1 MLRSKC
7 FVWCFAL
14 SVLFIGVFYSQANQI
29 GSSSRDAV
37 ARLAE
42 SYLERAEES
51 FDDGNLAEAY
61 KQVTLAMKL
70 TKSSDSE
77 IIPNNV
83 LIFARTVYRN
93 RLNQIQKHY
102 DANAFIDI
110 KENLASYPEV
120 GTPEITKLVK
130 QIETQVAA
138 DEKAADKQN
147 QQEFYERLER
157 TNKSSKE
164 TIDKIAESIESS
176 NEATKSMT
184 EATMSMTEKM
194 SENMS
199 KAVSEMQRSG
209 ERTNKQLSM
218 IVLLIVGIMV
228 VILIVVMLIIVIV
241 RAAAKHSQIQQQQYV
256 EAFKLL
262 AQNQSQT
269 NQLMIGGIAGLY
281 SDEGLKLAGSST
293 WSQSALPEPEETPE
307 EKEELRDLAAKCED
321 LGTKIDQVTARK
333 NNSKNVSELVFKLAT
348 RLGCRQYEAM
358 VYFCASMVYDAGFLS
373 VDENLLNAE
382 GLTDEQRKELNKHID
397 MAEDHLQFVPKRYWQ
412 VFDDAAR
419 FHHEN
424 MDGSGLHGKKGDEIP
439 KIARIIRVAD
449 SFNALSSRRA
459 YRGGTDKDS
468 AVEKLESQPNIYD
481 KDVIT
486 ALKDIV

>member
-1 MLRSKC
+1 MLQNKC
-7 FVWCFAL
+7 VVLRCAL
-14 SVLFIGVFYSQANQI
+14 FVLFVSAFYSQATQ
-29 GSSSRDAV
+29 GSSSTSDAV

-42 SYLERAEES
+42 TYLERAEES
-51 FDDGNLAEAY
+51 FEDGNLAEAY

-70 TKSSDSE
+70 TKTTDSE

-102 DANAFIDI
+102 DADAFIDI
-110 KENLASYPEV
+110 RENLSSYPEV

-138 DEKAADKQN
+138 NEKAADAREKAADRQSMQDFRDSIEQSN
-147 QQEFYERLER
+147 KATSESIDKFVESSQESNKATLDAVNKLSESTDKTLEVVKETAQQ
-157 TNKSSKE
+157 TNKN
-164 TIDKIAESIESS
+164 I
-176 NEATKSMT
+176 
-184 EATMSMTEKM
+184 TM
-194 SENMS
+194 
-199 KAVSEMQRSG
+199 
-209 ERTNKQLSM
+209 
-218 IVLLIVGIMV
+218 IIFLIVGILV
-228 VILIVVMLIIVIV
+228 VILIIVMLIVVIV
-241 RAAAKHSQIQQQQYV
+241 RAAAKHSQAQQQQYV

-281 SDEGLKLAGSST
+281 SDDGLKLAGSST

-307 EKEELRDLAAKCED
+307 EKEELRELAAKCED
-321 LGTKIDQVTARK
+321 LGAKIDQVTARK

-358 VYFCASMVYDAGFLS
+358 VYFCASMVYDAGFLG

-382 GLTDEQRKELNKHID
+382 DLTSEQRKELNKHVD
-397 MAEDHLQFVPKRYWQ
+397 MSERYLQFVPKRYWQ
-412 VFDDAAR
+412 VFEDAAR

-424 MDGSGLHGKKGDEIP
+424 MDGTGLHGKKGDEIP

-449 SFNALSSRRA
+449 SFNALSSRRV

-468 AVEKLESQPNIYD
+468 AIEKLESQPNIYD
-481 KDVIT
+481 KDVIA